1 MKLQLLLF
9 AVTILM
15 TIESYPKALADLINS
30 IPIPLIDAFTTASRA
45 AAARFSL
52 FSRNLT
58 NTTSHTVVPCSIQL
72 TDQDL
77 AQELQGVAVFG
88 EICII
93 FTVLAIFVGEGLAWR
108 KRRGA
113 RFEAEGD
120 REDRVTFED

>member
-1 MKLQLLLF
+1 
-9 AVTILM
+9 M
-15 TIESYPKALADLINS
+15 TIESYPKALADLISS
-30 IPIPLIDAFTTASRA
+30 IPIPLTDAFTTASRA

-52 FSRNLT
+52 FSCNLT
-58 NTTSHTVVPCSIQL
+58 NTTNHTVVPCSIKL

-88 EICII
+88 EVCII
-93 FTVLAIFVGEGLAWR
+93 FTVLAILVGEGLAWR

-120 REDRVTFED
+120 KEDRVTFED